1 MSKILGI
8 DYGLVRTGIAITDS
22 SRIIASPL
30 QTVPTKEL
38 NVFLEKLF
46 LKEKI
51 EVVVIGEARYLN
63 GESSDITIAQQKFA
77 DGLKKKYPLLIIER
91 IDEAFTSQEA
101 ARSLIAM
108 GMKKSERQ
116 NKGNLDMISAALFL
130 RYYMDKK

>member
-116 NKGNLDMISAALFL
+116 NKGNLDMISAALIL
-130 RYYMDKK
+130 RYYIDKK

>member
-1 MSKILGI
+1 MSKIIGI

-22 SRIIASPL
+22 ARIVASPL

-38 NVFLEKLF
+38 SAFLEKLF

-63 GESSDITIAQQKFA
+63 GEQSEITVAQQKFA
-77 DGLKKKYPLLIIER
+77 DGLKKKYPLLLIER

-101 ARSLIAM
+101 ARSLITM
-108 GMKKSERQ
+108 GMKKSDRQ
-116 NKGNLDMISAALFL
+116 NKGNLDMVSAALIL
-130 RYYMDKK
+130 RYYMDKI